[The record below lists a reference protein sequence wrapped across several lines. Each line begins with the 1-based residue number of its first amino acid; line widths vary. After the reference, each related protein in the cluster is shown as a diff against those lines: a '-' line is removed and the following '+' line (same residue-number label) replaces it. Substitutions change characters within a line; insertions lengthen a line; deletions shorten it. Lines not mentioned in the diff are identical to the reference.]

1 MPVYTATNEATTM
14 MKSGD
19 HETTDQVAGK
29 AHEALNRAAETAGKA
44 EEYAREHA
52 SHADERIREATAH
65 GRQRADDLLERVTGY
80 VRDKPLLSVGMAF
93 VAGVLYTS
101 LTRRR

>member
-1 MPVYTATNEATTM
+1 MM
-14 MKSGD
+14 MKSSD

-29 AHEALNRAAETAGKA
+29 AHEAVNKAAETAGKA
-44 EEYAREHA
+44 EGYAREHVA
-52 SHADERIREATAH
+52 HADERVRGAAAQ
-65 GRQRADDLLERVTGY
+65 GRQRADDMLERVTDY
-80 VRDKPLLSVGMAF
+80 VRDKPLISVGIAF